1 MNLNFLF
8 DMSKW
13 KIEGEDVKAIDE
25 ATTKCHW
32 PLTNKLSLK
41 LLVRRL
47 S

>member
-13 KIEGEDVKAIDE
+13 KIEGEDIKAVDE
-25 ATTKCHW
+25 ATTECHR
-32 PLTNKLSLK
+32 PLTKKLSSK
-41 LLVRRL
+41 LLVRWL